1 MENEMIA
8 HEAGEV
14 STNVDLNQIA
24 ADINAIKHQVKET
37 IYIST
42 CRIGEKLLQAKGAV
56 GHGNWG
62 KWLADNVDYSE
73 RTAQNIITIYKNFN
87 NKEMKFF
94 GTEPDPELLAELNQS
109 QLLALTSIKDE
120 DKRNA
125 FMEEHKEELPDM
137 SKRELE
143 KAIKELEEEKA
154 ARAEAEEEIVKL
166 RNELVNGNNEEL
178 DELQK
183 KYDKLSG
190 ELEAAGRKAENLEAE
205 TLRYQNL
212 FRSTREELKN
222 LKENPVEKTIEVT
235 VDNKEEL
242 EAKDRVIA
250 EKDNALGVKAQ
261 ELEEKHKELEEK
273 EKELEEM
280 RQRIEKLQKNTV
292 KSKEE
297 KKFVRHYENLIEEL
311 QNALNLLSQIEGESK
326 KKYGVTIRRLMQQ
339 VLDNTK
345 WAEEDA

>member
-1 MENEMIA
+1 MENEIIA
-8 HEAGEV
+8 HESAEV
-14 STNVDLNQIA
+14 NANVDLNQIA

-73 RTAQNIITIYKNFN
+73 RTAQNIIAIYKSFN

-109 QLLALTSIKDE
+109 QLLALSSIKDE

-143 KAIKELEEEKA
+143 KAIKDLEEEKA
-154 ARAEAEEEIVKL
+154 ARAEAEEEVVKL
-166 RNELVNGNNEEL
+166 RNELVNGDNKEL
-178 DELQK
+178 EELQK
-183 KYDKLSG
+183 KFDKLAS
-190 ELEAAGRKAENLEAE
+190 ELEEAGKKAEFLEGE
-205 TLRYQNL
+205 TNRYQNL
-212 FRSTREELKN
+212 FRKTRDELKE

-235 VDNKEEL
+235 VDNKEEI
-242 EAKDRVIA
+242 EAKDREIA
-250 EKDNALGVKAQ
+250 
-261 ELEEKHKELEEK
+261 EK

-280 RQRIEKLQKNTV
+280 RQRIQELQKNKE

-297 KKFVRHYENLIEEL
+297 KKFVRHYENLIEEI
-311 QNALNLLSQIEGESK
+311 QETVRLLSGVEGDNK
-326 KKYGVTIRRLMQQ
+326 KKYGMTLRRLMLQ
-339 VLDNTK
+339 VLELTQ
-345 WAEEDA
+345 WAEED